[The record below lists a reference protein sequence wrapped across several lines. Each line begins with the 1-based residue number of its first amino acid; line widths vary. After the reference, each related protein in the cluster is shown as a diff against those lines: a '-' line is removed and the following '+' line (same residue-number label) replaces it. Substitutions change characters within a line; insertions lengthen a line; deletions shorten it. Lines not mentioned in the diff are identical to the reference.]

1 MPTTLRTQDLAEKI
15 NEHKERSGTFLS
27 WRNREHNKYFVV
39 KPNME
44 PDREF
49 IFGWCPRLRAFYV
62 SSDVPVNCQEAVL
75 QMLRHRMEADLSHL
89 ESVQDALSRFTGTA
103 LNQLTSTLRSFYREE
118 ATEMLEPAGQL
129 TSTQQDIVATAE
141 FLAE

>member
-1 MPTTLRTQDLAEKI
+1 
-15 NEHKERSGTFLS
+15 
-27 WRNREHNKYFVV
+27 
-39 KPNME
+39 
-44 PDREF
+44 
-49 IFGWCPRLRAFYV
+49 
-62 SSDVPVNCQEAVL
+62 
-75 QMLRHRMEADLSHL
+75 MLRHRMEADLSHL